1 MPNLR
6 LGLEAVLY
14 VNTGSY
20 GSPTLVKV
28 DNVKDLTLSLEKNT
42 ADVTTRG
49 NNGWRAML
57 GVLKDAT
64 VDFGMVWNTSD
75 PNFVLI
81 RNAFLATTLAA
92 QTLEF
97 FVLSADVDEADCE
110 GLRASFMVEK
120 FVKNEQLEE
129 AQNVDVSIRPTYATV
144 APQWVTGGPYSAF
157 D

>member
-1 MPNLR
+1 MPSVR

-14 VNTGSY
+14 RNTGTH

-28 DNVKDLTLSLEKNT
+28 DNVKDVTLNLEKNS

-49 NNGWRAML
+49 NNGWRAMV

-64 VDFGMVWNTSD
+64 IDFAMVWNTSD
-75 PNFVLI
+75 ANFAAI
-81 RNAFLATTLAA
+81 RDAFLASDLAG
-92 QTLEF
+92 QTIEF
-97 FVLSADVDEADCE
+97 FVMSADVDLADSE

-120 FVKNEQLEE
+120 FSKKEPLED
-129 AQNVDVSIRPTYATV
+129 AQGVDVTIRPTFSDYAP
-144 APQWVTGGPYSAF
+144 AWVTGGAYAAY